1 MFKAVY
7 KISPILSAQH
17 SLQTEDAPVSQKA
30 NGDTYLSCKSGLHT
44 KRRAALGAE
53 NIVRWEPVSADSL
66 TTLLKMLI
74 LVTYMLSTDRVS
86 SERFLNCP

>member
-53 NIVRWEPVSADSL
+53 NIVR
-66 TTLLKMLI
+66 
-74 LVTYMLSTDRVS
+74 
-86 SERFLNCP
+86 